1 MITIL
6 LCCVIFFF
14 DLYLIL
20 GNSFYFMDPTFICDG
35 SDDIVNEKEACP
47 KI

>member
-1 MITIL
+1 LGLSCI
-6 LCCVIFFF
+6 IFFF

-20 GNSFYFMDPTFICDG
+20 GNSFYFMDPTFKCDE
-35 SDDIVNEKEACP
+35 SDEIVDEKIACP